1 MTNICTSA
9 GEWAPDQEA
18 MEVSNPSATEAD
30 IDTDAA
36 AEVLLTPSITAA
48 FPQVFCRR
56 LTYSGVIDSGI
67 SAVQGIF

>member
-1 MTNICTSA
+1 
-9 GEWAPDQEA
+9 